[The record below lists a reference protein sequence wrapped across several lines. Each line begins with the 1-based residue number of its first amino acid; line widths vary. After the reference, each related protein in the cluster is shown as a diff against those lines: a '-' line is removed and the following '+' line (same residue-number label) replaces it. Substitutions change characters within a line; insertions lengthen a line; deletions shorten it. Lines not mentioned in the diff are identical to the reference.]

1 MEAIDAPSATDPIAN
16 AADHEWPWPGLCGA
30 CVALFCDHDAVSRM
44 HDGAEAVHLTCESET
59 SCALGALI
67 AAEGS
72 WLWQGSQRPGG
83 TSRLQQLNVVVRT
96 GLPNREESR
105 ESGNGL
111 RTRGGDGAPQHH
123 TDINCMSFIG
133 AENATV
139 LQLEVSSTGD
149 NPASLVI
156 STRPRERDLS
166 GPTSMKIARH
176 WLADCLTKHPNCPR
190 SLETKQMPSRL
201 LDISAGQEGDRV
213 RLKVSEESDTL
224 QYAALSYCWGTDSQA
239 HALTAG
245 SELEWLSPGFA
256 LNELPALI
264 QDAIKVTRGLGLSF
278 LWIDSLCIIQDSEAD
293 KTRELTKMLSI
304 YENACVTICIA
315 DRDCSSSFLGHAPS
329 APTGVQLPLALPWA
343 FGTDQIGTIMVD
355 KFVPYSDK
363 ISASRISRRGWT
375 LQERLISPRLL
386 IYSNDPDVVF
396 WDCPSLLDANGGYKP
411 ERSTIPRLDHSKGV
425 GRLSADLLSAIPK
438 PRSPPAIQDPNA
450 GYFIRGWFEGGL
462 KMISDSIIG
471 RPPPEP
477 TIRRVDS
484 GSGMG
489 QYGELFQEWLGII
502 EDFSQRELS
511 RDTDRLPA
519 ISGLAS
525 KFGRTL
531 DKTSYIAGH
540 WIDPANDYRNFIR
553 SLTWTQIAST
563 DSDQPPGSREYL
575 APSWSW
581 AKAFVPVRWAWRESR
596 TASRIKIV
604 GFKSLLQ
611 NEQLP
616 YGRVLP
622 GTCIEV
628 EGALLPLEATLDAT
642 DGWCGRVVID
652 GRNTSFKHRIIWEN
666 GETPTA
672 SVKGRLVSKK
682 VKYLHIVGVY
692 GLVLERTAWAEGIAV
707 LRRVGHIIGM
717 PAPVNA
723 RAETRM
729 RLV

>member
-1 MEAIDAPSATDPIAN
+1 
-16 AADHEWPWPGLCGA
+16 
-30 CVALFCDHDAVSRM
+30 
-44 HDGAEAVHLTCESET
+44 
-59 SCALGALI
+59 
-67 AAEGS
+67 
-72 WLWQGSQRPGG
+72 
-83 TSRLQQLNVVVRT
+83 
-96 GLPNREESR
+96 
-105 ESGNGL
+105 
-111 RTRGGDGAPQHH
+111 
-123 TDINCMSFIG
+123 
-133 AENATV
+133 
-139 LQLEVSSTGD
+139 
-149 NPASLVI
+149 
-156 STRPRERDLS
+156 
-166 GPTSMKIARH
+166 
-176 WLADCLTKHPNCPR
+176 
-190 SLETKQMPSRL
+190 MPSRL
-201 LDISAGQEGDRV
+201 LDVSDNQEDGRL
-213 RLKVSEESDTL
+213 RLKVCEEGDTL
-224 QYAALSYCWGTDSQA
+224 QYAALSYCWGSDAQN
-239 HALTAG
+239 HALTVAT
-245 SELEWLSPGFA
+245 EAEWLTPGCS
-256 LNELPALI
+256 LHELPALI
-264 QDAIKVTRGLGLSF
+264 RDAVKVTRGLGLSF
-278 LWIDSLCIIQDSEAD
+278 LWIDSLCIIQDSETD
-293 KTRELTKMLSI
+293 KTRELAKMLSI
-304 YENACVTICIA
+304 YENACVTICIS
-315 DRDCSSSFLGHAPS
+315 DRDCSSSFLQHAKPD
-329 APTGVQLPLALPWA
+329 ATPRGKVFQPLALPWA

-355 KFVPYSDK
+355 KFVSYSDK

-386 IYSNDPDVVF
+386 IYSNDPDVMF

-438 PRSPPAIQDPNA
+438 PRSPPAIQELNSS
-450 GYFIRGWFEGGL
+450 YFIRGWFEGGL

-477 TIRRVDS
+477 AIRRVDS

-489 QYGELFQEWLGII
+489 EYGELFQEWLGII

-531 DKTSYIAGH
+531 DKTGYIAGH

-553 SLTWTQIAST
+553 SLTWTQVAPTEPEKSAG
-563 DSDQPPGSREYL
+563 PREYL

-596 TASRIKIV
+596 TASRIKII

-622 GTCIEV
+622 GTFIEV

-642 DGWCGRVVID
+642 DGWCGRVID
-652 GRNTSFKHRIIWEN
+652 SRSTSFKHRIIWDS

-672 SVKGRLVSKK
+672 SARELMASRK
-682 VKYLHIVGVY
+682 VKYLHVVGVY
-692 GLVLERTAWAEGIAV
+692 GLVLERMKREEGIDV

-723 RAETRM
+723 KAERKM